1 MVHCRA
7 KLVLGSIPTYS
18 NPKSNFMELITMVET
33 YKYKSKIA
41 TAISFIAAFIVYVG
55 KPGLEQIMPV
65 EYANLIPIIIL
76 IAGYIVT
83 QTTENKRVAV
93 AEQLVLEKQD
103 TQQPDVFDNDAPVL
117 NDEYECGD
125 GNDGC

>member
-1 MVHCRA
+1 
-7 KLVLGSIPTYS
+7 
-18 NPKSNFMELITMVET
+18 MVET

-65 EYANLIPIIIL
+65 EYANWIPIIIL

-83 QTTENKRVAV
+83 QTTENKRVDV
-93 AEQLVLEKQD
+93 AEQMMLEKFAKLVP
-103 TQQPDVFDNDAPVL
+103 TEDVDPAA
-117 NDEYECGD
+117 EYENLNPEYELVGD
-125 GNDGC
+125 DQDGC